1 MPSPV
6 VDILNNVCNVVWNI
20 SVSNYCLDS
29 REFLS
34 TLFTQYFLS
43 PVHTFTYLS
52 TFSFYFLL
60 LLSHSSSAFC
70 FSLYFLYFAN
80 YFLIILSLCTHIF
93 VHSHYTFSPL
103 FSPFSY
109 VLPLLSFSLSA
120 FAPISTSTFSLH
132 FYLLFSL
139 FIFSHH
145 FLNQLLPL
153 LSSLHLSIFCLH
165 VFYFSRYILNRLTRS
180 NFSSISHSS
189 LYILSAFSH
198 LFCSFL

>member
-1 MPSPV
+1 MSPIIVLIAVSFSLHSLLNTFFLQFIPLLISLLFPS
-6 VDILNNVCNVVWNI
+6 IF
-20 SVSNYCLDS
+20 SY
-29 REFLS
+29 
-34 TLFTQYFLS
+34 YFLT
-43 PVHTFTYLS
+43 PVLPS
-52 TFSFYFLL
+52 
-60 LLSHSSSAFC
+60 
-70 FSLYFLYFAN
+70 
-80 YFLIILSLCTHIF
+80 
-93 VHSHYTFSPL
+93 
-103 FSPFSY
+103 